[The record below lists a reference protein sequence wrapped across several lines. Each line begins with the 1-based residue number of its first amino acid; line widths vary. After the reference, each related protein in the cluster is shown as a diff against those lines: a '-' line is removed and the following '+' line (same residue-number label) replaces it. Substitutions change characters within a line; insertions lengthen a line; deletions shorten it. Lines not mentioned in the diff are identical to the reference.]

1 MKKKY
6 SATLKDKEDW
16 LNYLEQIKN
25 IPEKTFN
32 FKEKIFNT
40 NKVKKLDLHG
50 FSLDEANIEV
60 KNFINKSYENG
71 FGKILI
77 IVGKGK
83 RSKISNDPYRSL
95 KMNVLRYSVPEYL
108 KKNKDLSSKIKKISK
123 ADIKDGGEGALYV
136 FLKSINKTI
145 E

>member
-50 FSLDEANIEV
+50 FSLDEANIEGV
-60 KNFINKSYENG
+60 VRDLVVYFVCSATQDFAELGTPGVLNVGHKHWIDE
-71 FGKILI
+71 LI
-77 IVGKGK
+77 VPFAVPV
-83 RSKISNDPYRSL
+83 PY
-95 KMNVLRYSVPEYL
+95 
-108 KKNKDLSSKIKKISK
+108 
-123 ADIKDGGEGALYV
+123 AGQ
-136 FLKSINKTI
+136 
-145 E
+145 

>member
-16 LNYLEQIKN
+16 LNYIEQIKS
-25 IPEKTFN
+25 IPEKKLN
-32 FKEKIFNT
+32 FEEKIFNK
-40 NKVKKLDLHG
+40 NKVKRLDLHG

-60 KNFINKSYENG
+60 KNFINKSYESG
-71 FGKILI
+71 FSKVLV
-77 IVGKGK
+77 IVGKGN
-83 RSKISNDPYRSL
+83 RSKVSNDPYRSL

-108 KKNKDLSSKIKKISK
+108 KKSKDLSSKIKKISK
-123 ADIKDGGEGALYV
+123 ADLKDGGEGALYI
-136 FLKSINKTI
+136 FLKSINKIT

>member
-1 MKKKY
+1 VKKKY

-16 LNYLEQIKN
+16 LNYIEQIKS

-32 FKEKIFNT
+32 FKEKIFNK
-40 NKVKKLDLHG
+40 NKVKRLDLHG

-71 FGKILI
+71 LSKILI

-95 KMNVLRYSVPEYL
+95 KMNVLKYSVPEYL
-108 KKNKDLSSKIKKISK
+108 KKSKDLSSKIKKISK
-123 ADIKDGGEGALYV
+123 ADLKDGGEGALYV
-136 FLKSINKTI
+136 FLKSINKTT